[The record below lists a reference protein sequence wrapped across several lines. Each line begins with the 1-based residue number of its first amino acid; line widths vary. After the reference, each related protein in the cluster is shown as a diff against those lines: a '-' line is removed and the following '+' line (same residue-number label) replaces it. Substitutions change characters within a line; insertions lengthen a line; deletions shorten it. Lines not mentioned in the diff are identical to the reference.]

1 MIDSD
6 SQIQRGYVQHR
17 RSRSNG
23 TNGEGQPLPSQV
35 LEGEIAMNLVTR
47 KLYTK
52 RQRFTTYQYPQS
64 VTTYNQNAGFVIT
77 IQSVDYD
84 SDATTFSYTINGS
97 AKTLNIDSDTSIA
110 DVVTQIKNAAIAE
123 VGSSNVSSTSNSVT
137 YYNTT
142 GTATFTQD
150 SDFTQFIDYNYKSV
164 LRANLSSTVSLTNTS
179 ASTIIDFDYYS
190 PSSGIRRTMGN
201 GRLIAHVTSTVYL
214 VDFVGG
220 VASGYRISQRN
231 PRNEYEI
238 IELNNIPVLKET
250 PPEKVLNMGNYWI
263 KNRDSEA
270 GQLYWLDTSIT
281 DDSDFQTHIRGLDS
295 DSKVAKNAVV
305 FDSDGNGNLLYAEW
319 RQIVSSSLLDPSG
332 NIFGG
337 DYRFTNNVTIDS
349 DLTVNG
355 DVHINGHLYAN
366 GATFDS
372 DVTFNEDIYV
382 NGNAFFE
389 QDVDIDSDLT
399 VHGTT
404 TLNGPVNVNN
414 TLGDYQSV
422 SGTYLLT
429 LTQAI
434 TYVHHTGTGTL
445 NIPAHT
451 INGARIDITSSGTMT
466 IAWSA
471 GSQGIS
477 LGSNT
482 TLASGIYNSNLGYWF
497 FSETVTS

>member
-1 MIDSD
+1 
-6 SQIQRGYVQHR
+6 
-17 RSRSNG
+17 
-23 TNGEGQPLPSQV
+23 
-35 LEGEIAMNLVTR
+35 
-47 KLYTK
+47 
-52 RQRFTTYQYPQS
+52 
-64 VTTYNQNAGFVIT
+64 
-77 IQSVDYD
+77 
-84 SDATTFSYTINGS
+84 
-97 AKTLNIDSDTSIA
+97 
-110 DVVTQIKNAAIAE
+110 
-123 VGSSNVSSTSNSVT
+123 
-137 YYNTT
+137 
-142 GTATFTQD
+142 
-150 SDFTQFIDYNYKSV
+150 
-164 LRANLSSTVSLTNTS
+164 
-179 ASTIIDFDYYS
+179 
-190 PSSGIRRTMGN
+190 
-201 GRLIAHVTSTVYL
+201 
-214 VDFVGG
+214 
-220 VASGYRISQRN
+220 
-231 PRNEYEI
+231 
-238 IELNNIPVLKET
+238 
-250 PPEKVLNMGNYWI
+250 MGNYWI